1 MRFMYQAR
9 RESKEMP
16 LYFGHKLW
24 LKSRTCHV
32 NSLRID
38 TDLDLGV
45 PSRVLDLLV
54 AQGRLPERFELV
66 RAGERYGIV
75 MGFADLPASA
85 ADTMAARIR
94 QMPGVLTVE
103 QRAFA

>member
-1 MRFMYQAR
+1 M
-9 RESKEMP
+9 
-16 LYFGHKLW
+16 
-24 LKSRTCHV
+24 RTCHV

-66 RAGERYGIV
+66 RSGERYGIV
-75 MGFADLPASA
+75 MGFADLPANA
-85 ADTMAARIR
+85 ADTLAARIR

>member
-1 MRFMYQAR
+1 M
-9 RESKEMP
+9 
-16 LYFGHKLW
+16 G
-24 LKSRTCHV
+24 TGHV

-54 AQGRLPERFELV
+54 AKGQLPEQFELI
-66 RAGERYGIV
+66 RTGERYGLV
-75 MGFADLPASA
+75 VGFADLPANA
-85 ADTMAARIR
+85 AAAMAARIR
-94 QMPGVLTVE
+94 QMPGVLIVE

>member
-1 MRFMYQAR
+1 MRTSF
-9 RESKEMP
+9 
-16 LYFGHKLW
+16 
-24 LKSRTCHV
+24 V

-66 RAGERYGIV
+66 RGGERYGIV
-75 MGFADLPASA
+75 MGFADLPANA
-85 ADTMAARIR
+85 AATMAARIR
-94 QMPGVLTVE
+94 QMPGVLMVE
-103 QRAFA
+103 QQASAR

>member
-1 MRFMYQAR
+1 MRLTR

-16 LYFGHKLW
+16 HDNGYKLR
-24 LKSRTCHV
+24 LELRTGHV

-66 RAGERYGIV
+66 RSGERYGIV

-85 ADTMAARIR
+85 AATMAARIR
-94 QMPGVLTVE
+94 QMPGVLMVE

>member
-1 MRFMYQAR
+1 M
-9 RESKEMP
+9 
-16 LYFGHKLW
+16 
-24 LKSRTCHV
+24 

-54 AQGRLPERFELV
+54 TQGRLPERFELV
-66 RAGERYGIV
+66 RSGERYGIV

-85 ADTMAARIR
+85 STTMAARIR

-103 QRAFA
+103 QRAGA

>member
-1 MRFMYQAR
+1 M
-9 RESKEMP
+9 
-16 LYFGHKLW
+16 
-24 LKSRTCHV
+24 

-54 AQGRLPERFELV
+54 AQARLPERFELV
-66 RAGERYGIV
+66 RSGDRFGIV
-75 MGFADLPASA
+75 MDFADLPADA
-85 ADTMAARIR
+85 AAIMAARIR

-103 QRAFA
+103 QRAGEKRAAA